1 MPNLYARDIPRDL
14 YTRIKKVKKKLG
26 TKTWVSFFYEVIHR
40 MEDELDQ
47 EEMLRESRKAGN
59 PEKET

>member
-14 YTRIKKVKKKLG
+14 YTRIKKVKRKLG

-40 MEDELDQ
+40 MEDELEQ
-47 EEMLRESRKAGN
+47 EEMLEVSRKTRGT
-59 PEKET
+59 EV

>member
-14 YTRIKKVKKKLG
+14 YIRIKKVKRKLG

-40 MEDELDQ
+40 MEDELEQ
-47 EEMLRESRKAGN
+47 EEMLEVSRKTRGT
-59 PEKET
+59 EV